1 MDENLTDS
9 EMQALLS
16 EVDSGDAA
24 EAAPADD
31 AAAAAVSDADL
42 VNGAAKEEEETKPGE
57 RRIKKYDFANPSK
70 FAKEHINTLRMIHET
85 FARFFQTTMATYLR
99 VNAEIHVK
107 RVRQM
112 TYGEY
117 LKGLGSPA
125 AIFVYGMEPL
135 TGSIIMYISSRLIVL
150 LIDRILGGPGQ
161 APEEGK
167 ELTEIEQTVVEK
179 IISRALDN
187 YQEAWEKIGD
197 FRPKFE
203 NFETNPGFVQIV
215 APNESC
221 GVIDFNIKVND
232 VEGEMSVCLPYIV
245 IEPLVDKLSTSEWFT
260 VGKKAST
267 QETLALMAD
276 TVKDTRV
283 PLRAMVGGSE
293 ITIRDFMAMDKET
306 VVRLDSKTD
315 EPLSLQVGKSPKF
328 TARPGLMGQ
337 RKVVKVVDVLKRQA
351 NHKAGKHKDKQE

>member
-16 EVDSGDAA
+16 DLGEEKAAGSDGNENPEAAVQDVAA
-24 EAAPADD
+24 EGGE
-31 AAAAAVSDADL
+31 AAAEDVA
-42 VNGAAKEEEETKPGE
+42 PGE
-57 RRIKKYDFANPSK
+57 RRVKKYDFGNPSK

-85 FARFFQTTMATYLR
+85 YARFFQTTMATYLR

-107 RVRQM
+107 RVRQIN
-112 TYGEY
+112 YGEY
-117 LKGLGSPA
+117 IKELPNPA
-125 AIFVYGMEPL
+125 AIFSFSMEPL
-135 TGSIIMYISSRLIVL
+135 TGSILMYTSSKLIVL

-203 NFETNPGFVQIV
+203 SFETNPGFVQVV

-221 GVIDFNIKVND
+221 GVVDFDITVNE
-232 VEGEMSVCLPYIV
+232 VPGEMSFCLPYPV
-245 IEPLVDKLSTSEWFT
+245 IEPLMEKLSTSEWYT

-267 QETLALMAD
+267 EETVAQMSEVVND
-276 TVKDTRV
+276 MRV
-283 PLRAMVGGSE
+283 AIKAMVGSSTV
-293 ITIRDFMAMDKET
+293 TIKDFMAMEKDT
-306 VVRLDSKTD
+306 VIRLDSKT
-315 EPLSLQVGKSPKF
+315 EKPLSLVVGSTQKF
-328 TARPGLMGQ
+328 NARPGLMGQ
-337 RKVVKVVDVLKRQA
+337 RKVVKIVDVVGLEDQQNK
-351 NHKAGKHKDKQE
+351 K

>member
-1 MDENLTDS
+1 MDENLTDN

-16 EVDSGDAA
+16 DLGEEG
-24 EAAPADD
+24 EAAAGADAPAAGDD
-31 AAAAAVSDADL
+31 ASLEAALQDAGSEAGGEADEASDGSG
-42 VNGAAKEEEETKPGE
+42 VKV
-57 RRIKKYDFANPSK
+57 YDFSNPSK

-85 FARFFQTTMATYLR
+85 YARFFQTTMATYLR

-107 RVRQM
+107 RVRQIN
-112 TYGEY
+112 YGEY
-117 LKGLGSPA
+117 LKELESPA
-125 AIFVYGMEPL
+125 AIFVFCMEPL
-135 TGSIIMYISSRLIVL
+135 TGSILTSISSQLIVL

-161 APEEGK
+161 APEAGK

-203 NFETNPGFVQIV
+203 NFETNPGFVQVV

-221 GVIDFNIKVND
+221 GVIDFDITVNE
-232 VEGEMSVCLPYIV
+232 VPGTMSVCLPYLV
-245 IEPLVDKLSTSEWFT
+245 VEPIVDKLSTSEWFT

-267 QETLALMAD
+267 DETKAQMSEV
-276 TVKDTRV
+276 VKEMQV
-283 PLRAMVGGSE
+283 AIRAMVGGS
-293 ITIRDFMAMDKET
+293 TVTMNDLMAMEKDT
-306 VVRLDSKTD
+306 VVRLDNKTD
-315 EPLSLQVGKSPKF
+315 EPLSVQVGRAKKF

-337 RKVVKVVDVLKRQA
+337 RKVIKIVGTEKTERKED
-351 NHKAGKHKDKQE
+351 